1 MSKKTLA
8 SAALVLIILG
18 ALASAYRN
26 LRPEGIPLGP
36 YDALGIGAGDA
47 TAKLLH
53 NQGKVVLV
61 DAEFGRFKL
70 LAPTTEAQIH
80 AFKKTVGR
88 TGLKVVAIEKVPI
101 ARPSMARNGIFMQ
114 PGQMSGVLA
123 RHPDAD
129 AIVLLVGLSGPAD
142 LGEPP
147 AGKPGP
153 KLVVVANFEPYL
165 KGLVE
170 KRALAVVIAP
180 RSGVDAEADPK
191 IRDPRQWFNQHYE
204 VLVAETSPQ
213 PAQ

>member
-26 LRPEGIPLGP
+26 LRPEGINLGP

-61 DAEFGRFKL
+61 DAEFGMFKL
-70 LAPTTEAQIH
+70 LAPTTEAQIR

-114 PGQMSGVLA
+114 PGQFSALLA

-142 LGEPP
+142 LTEPP
-147 AGKPGP
+147 AGKTVP
-153 KLVVVANFEPYL
+153 KLVMVANFEPYL
-165 KGLVE
+165 KGLVQ
-170 KRALAVVIAP
+170 KQALALVIAARP
-180 RSGVDAEADPK
+180 GVDVDPDPK
-191 IRDPRQWFNQHYE
+191 IRDPRKWFNQHYE
-204 VLVAETSPQ
+204 VISPETSPQ